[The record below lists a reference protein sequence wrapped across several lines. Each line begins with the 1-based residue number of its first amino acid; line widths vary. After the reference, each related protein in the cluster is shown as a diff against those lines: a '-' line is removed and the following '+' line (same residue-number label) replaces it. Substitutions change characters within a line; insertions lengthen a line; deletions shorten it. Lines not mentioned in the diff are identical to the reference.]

1 MAKQHYSF
9 DAFISSSEA
18 DQPIAQRTAALLQ
31 KAGLRVW
38 HQDGLS
44 ASDHTDYLIKES
56 LKQSRVLVQVLSPG
70 ALHSAWQALEERTYQ
85 FRDPTSEYRQFVILA
100 VQPMEL
106 PNSIAQAAV
115 IDWSED
121 KQQVHLSRLVAIC
134 TPPSEKP
141 SPRGVNVPREAAGKA
156 HSLSVAL
163 VSCMKRIPSREL
175 LAIGTHTGDV
185 RITSINSPSSVIDT
199 LDAHEGPV
207 TALDTDPTS
216 STLFTA
222 SIDRT
227 IKAWDLSTFEKRLQ
241 LLDVGGQ
248 VTALHT
254 EGSWIFAGMKDGN
267 LKAWKHP
274 MDDAPR
280 MLRGHSAKIN
290 AIACAGLQVV
300 TASADSTIRVWHCV
314 TGQCIRVLEGHVN
327 EVLCLAISP
336 DGRLLCSGS
345 ADRMVG
351 LWDLSTGQHLHWLD
365 AHTDSVKACGWHFE
379 GRLLVSAGG
388 DRTPRLWDVE
398 TGRLLRI
405 LDGNEGDTLYAS
417 FDQNVIWAGDARRL
431 CRWDVSPIIA
441 KVSAATVQSSATAPA
456 ASPQVQY
463 TNAKVLLVGD
473 SGTGKTGLSKR
484 LASGEW
490 EPSSASTVGA
500 WATQWALPADGG
512 VGDREIWL
520 WDFGGQADQR
530 LIHQLYMDETALA
543 VLVFDAQ
550 RAHVFEALAQWDQDL
565 RRTDTEIARLL
576 VAGRI
581 DASPVRVS
589 RADIDAYVTE
599 HGFKGYLETSA
610 LTNQGCDEL
619 RRAIIAAIDWE
630 KIPWRSSPA
639 LFRRLKE
646 EIVALKDE
654 GRVLMRRNELRDTLR
669 VRLPADKINFSDAE
683 LKAVLSL
690 LSGPGVVTE
699 LEFGAWVL
707 FQPELINAY
716 GQAVISTM
724 RQDPGEMG
732 CVSEQRVLS
741 GELEYGIFQRI
752 SIEEE
757 RFVLLEMHRKLLQ
770 RGLCAREITEKDV
783 ILVFPSYYKRNRPAL
798 TGHPA
803 VIMSYLFDGVVDE
816 VYATLVVRLDH
827 TRVFRRARL
836 WQDAAEFSTDTDAK
850 IGIKLTRGS
859 AGTSPSIEIYC
870 EPEALLAEKI
880 LFTRCVHEHL
890 QVRAN
895 NVRRRRHYV
904 CRSCSQPVADLNAV
918 ERRKEAGRLDIG
930 CAVCDERVN
939 LVDDLEL
946 QFAAPE
952 VIRRARRLEELAT
965 AELDNES
972 KERAL
977 VGEVISTVALAR
989 QISREKPVSDHG
1001 IDMEIEFKND
1011 SGEASGQM
1019 LFLQL
1024 KSGDSYLRMN
1034 ADGKEIFV
1042 VKNERHVEYWKA
1054 QLAPVM
1060 LVVRTSNSEIRWMEI
1075 REHLRKKSKDG
1086 AKVTQLEFQ
1095 GEPFDA
1101 VSIMKWRQHM
1111 LQAGSYRRVKP

>member
-1 MAKQHYSF
+1 MAEQRYLF
-9 DAFISSSEA
+9 DAFISSSVA
-18 DQPIAQRTAALLQ
+18 DQPIAQATAALLQ
-31 KAGLRVW
+31 KAGLRIW
-38 HQDGLS
+38 HPGVLS
-44 ASDHTDYLIKES
+44 VSDNATYLIKES
-56 LKQSRVLVQVLSPG
+56 LKQSRVLVQVLSP
-70 ALHSAWQALEERTYQ
+70 SAVQSEWQALEERTYQ
-85 FRDPTSEYRQFVILA
+85 FRDPASKDRQFVILTIHA
-100 VQPMEL
+100 MEL
-106 PNSIAQAAV
+106 PSSIAQAPI
-115 IDWSED
+115 IDWSESHRED
-121 KQQVHLSRLVAIC
+121 NLGRLVAIC
-134 TPPSEKP
+134 TPPPQKP
-141 SPRGVNVPREAAGKA
+141 TSRGVNVRRESAGKA
-156 HSLSVAL
+156 HSLTLEL
-163 VSCMKRIPSREL
+163 VSCMTQIPSREL
-175 LAIGTHTGDV
+175 LAIGTHAGDI
-185 RITSINSPSSVIDT
+185 RIASINTPSNSIKI
-199 LDAHEGPV
+199 LKAHEGPV
-207 TALDTDPTS
+207 TALDTDSNS
-216 STLFTA
+216 SILLTA
-222 SIDRT
+222 SIDRN
-227 IKAWDLSTFEKRLQ
+227 IKAWDLSTFKKLHQ

-248 VTALHT
+248 VTALRS
-254 EGSWIFAGMKDGN
+254 EGAWVFAGMKDGN
-267 LKAWKHP
+267 LKAWQDLR
-274 MDDAPR
+274 DDNPR
-280 MLRGHSAKIN
+280 AFRGHSGKIN
-290 AIACAGLQVV
+290 AIACAGFHVV
-300 TASADSTIRVWHCV
+300 TASSDSTIRVWNRV
-314 TGQCIRVLEGHVN
+314 TGQCLRVLEWHVGA
-327 EVLCLAISP
+327 VLCLAVSP
-336 DGRLLCSGS
+336 DGRRLCSGS
-345 ADRMVG
+345 GDRTVA
-351 LWDLSTGQHLHWLD
+351 LWDLSTGQHLNSFD
-365 AHTDSVKACGWHFE
+365 AHTDSVTSCSWHSE
-379 GRLLVSAGG
+379 GRLLVSGGG
-388 DRTPRLWDVE
+388 DRSLRLWDVE

-405 LDGNEGDTLYAS
+405 LDGNEGDTLYTTFEKNA
-417 FDQNVIWAGDARRL
+417 IWAGDARKL
-431 CRWDVSPIIA
+431 CRWDVSQVVA
-441 KVSAATVQSSATAPA
+441 NVSEATVQSSATASA
-456 ASPQVQY
+456 ASSQVQY

-473 SGTGKTGLSKR
+473 SGAGKTGLSKR
-484 LASGEW
+484 LACGEW

-500 WATQWALPADGG
+500 WATQWALPADRGA
-512 VGDREIWL
+512 GDREIWL

-589 RADIDAYVTE
+589 RTDIDAYVAE

-619 RRAIIAAIDWE
+619 RRVIISAIDWE
-630 KIPWRSSPA
+630 NIPWRSSPA
-639 LFRRLKE
+639 LFKRLKE

-716 GQAVISTM
+716 GQAVIATM

-741 GELEYGIFQRI
+741 GELEYGNFQRI
-752 SIEEE
+752 SIEDE

-783 ILVFPSYYKRNRPAL
+783 MLVFPSYYKRNRPAL

-827 TRVFRRARL
+827 TRVFRRSRL
-836 WQDAAEFSTDTDAK
+836 WQDAAEFSTDSDAK
-850 IGIKLTRGS
+850 IGIKLARSS
-859 AGTSPSIEIYC
+859 AGTRPSIEIYC
-870 EPEALLAEKI
+870 EPGALLAEKI

-890 QVRAN
+890 QVRAS

-904 CRSCSQPVADLNAV
+904 CRSCSQPVSDMNAV
-918 ERRKEAGRLDIG
+918 QRRKEAGRLDIG
-930 CAVCDERVN
+930 CAVCDERIN
-939 LVDDLEL
+939 LSDDLEL
-946 QFAAPE
+946 QFAAPD

-965 AELDNES
+965 VELDNES

-1024 KSGDSYLRMN
+1024 KSGDSYLRTN

-1060 LVVRTSNSEIRWMEI
+1060 LVVRTSNGEIRWMEI
-1075 REHLRKKSKDG
+1075 REHLRKKARDG
-1086 AKVTQLEFQ
+1086 ETVTRIEFQ
-1095 GEPFDA
+1095 GEPFDT

-1111 LQAGSYRRVKP
+1111 LEASSYRRVKP

>member
-1 MAKQHYSF
+1 MAAQHYSF
-9 DAFISSSEA
+9 DAFISSSKA
-18 DQPIAQRTAALLQ
+18 DHPIAQATASLLQ

-38 HQDGLS
+38 HSGGVGE
-44 ASDHTDYLIKES
+44 SDHTDYLIKTS
-56 LKQSRVLVQVLSPG
+56 LKQSRVLVQVLSPV
-70 ALHSAWQALEERTYQ
+70 AVQSEWQTLEERTYQ
-85 FRDPTSEYRQFVILA
+85 FRDPASKDRQFVILA
-100 VQPMEL
+100 IHPMAL
-106 PNSIAQAAV
+106 PGSIAQAP
-115 IDWSED
+115 ILDWSEAHRED
-121 KQQVHLSRLVAIC
+121 NLGRLVAIC
-134 TPPSEKP
+134 TPPPEKP
-141 SPRGVNVPREAAGKA
+141 TARGLNVPRESAGKV
-156 HSLSVAL
+156 HSLALEL
-163 VSCMKRIPSREL
+163 VSCMTRIPSREL
-175 LAIGTHTGDV
+175 LAIGTHTGDI
-185 RITSINSPSSVIDT
+185 RIASINTPRNVLKT
-199 LDAHEGPV
+199 LTVHEGPV
-207 TALDTDPTS
+207 TALEIDPAS
-216 STLFTA
+216 SILFTA
-222 SIDRT
+222 SIDRS
-227 IKAWDLSTFEKRLQ
+227 IKVWDLSTFEKRHQ

-248 VTALHT
+248 VTALRT
-254 EGSWIFAGMKDGN
+254 EGSWVFAGMKDGN
-267 LKAWKHP
+267 LKAWQDL
-274 MDDAPR
+274 MDDVPR
-280 MLRGHSAKIN
+280 VFRGHSAKIN
-290 AIACAGLQVV
+290 AIACAGFQVV
-300 TASADSTIRVWHCV
+300 TASSDSTIRVWNRV
-314 TGQCIRVLEGHVN
+314 TGQCLRVLEGHVDA
-327 EVLCLAISP
+327 VLCLAISP

-345 ADRMVG
+345 ADRTVA
-351 LWDLSTGQHLHWLD
+351 LWDLSTGEHLNWLD
-365 AHTDSVKACGWHFE
+365 AHTDSVTTCGWHSE
-379 GRLLVSAGG
+379 GRLLVSGG
-388 DRTPRLWDVE
+388 RDRSPRLWDAE

-405 LDGNEGDTLYAS
+405 LDGNEGDTLYVTVE
-417 FDQNVIWAGDARRL
+417 QNDIWAGDARKL
-431 CRWDVSPIIA
+431 CRWDVSSIVA
-441 KVSAATVQSSATAPA
+441 NVSTATVQNSALAQA
-456 ASPQVQY
+456 ASSQVQY

-473 SGTGKTGLSKR
+473 SGAGKTGLSKR
-484 LASGEW
+484 LACGEW

-500 WATQWALPADGG
+500 WATQWALPTDGG
-512 VGDREIWL
+512 AGDREIWL

-589 RADIDAYVTE
+589 RADIDTYVTE

-630 KIPWRSSPA
+630 HIPWRSSPA
-639 LFRRLKE
+639 LFKRLKE

-741 GELEYGIFQRI
+741 GELEYGSFQRI
-752 SIEEE
+752 SIEDE

-783 ILVFPSYYKRNRPAL
+783 MLVFPSYYKRNRPAL

-816 VYATLVVRLDH
+816 VYATLAVRLDH

-836 WQDAAEFSTDTDAK
+836 WQDAAEFSTDSDAK
-850 IGIKLTRGS
+850 IGIKLARGGV
-859 AGTSPSIEIYC
+859 GTCPSIEIYC
-870 EPEALLAEKI
+870 EPGALLAEKI

-890 QVRAN
+890 QVRAS

-904 CRSCSQPVADLNAV
+904 CKSCLQPVADLNAV

-930 CAVCDERVN
+930 CAVCDERIN

-965 AELDNES
+965 VELDNES

-1024 KSGDSYLRMN
+1024 KSGDSYLRMD

-1054 QLAPVM
+1054 QIAPVM
-1060 LVVRTSNSEIRWMEI
+1060 LVVRTSNGEIRWMEI
-1075 REHLRKKSKDG
+1075 REQLRKKSKDG
-1086 AKVTQLEFQ
+1086 EKATRIEFQ
-1095 GEPFDA
+1095 GAPFDA
-1101 VSIMKWRQHM
+1101 VSIMKWRQQM
-1111 LQAGSYRRVKP
+1111 LEAGSYRRVKP